1 MQPSQFNRTIF
12 IDSSN
17 LEEIKKWNATGVVGG
32 VTTNQS
38 VMLKDGLKF
47 KDFQKIVKAIC
58 KEMVKKPVSVELTD
72 SNASVK
78 EMITEAKRLNSIDSN
93 IVVKVPLIPE
103 TTKSLEVIQT
113 LISLNIAINVTA
125 IMTFEQMV
133 ISALA
138 ISTNKRTSFISL
150 FWGRSMEDQVKYRG
164 RFDFMADYKRV
175 GLESEVNGNPKNI
188 TSATANFLKEGGYEN
203 PKIIVGS
210 IRTATMV
217 GDAFAA
223 GTHIVTITPEILLS
237 MLFSQ
242 RTKETIEQFDND
254 WKQIQNKT
262 ISGKN
267 SQ

>member
-1 MQPSQFNRTIF
+1 MQPSAFNRTIF

-17 LEEIKKWNATGVVGG
+17 LDEIKKWNAAGVIGG

-38 VMLKDGLKF
+38 IMLKDGLNF
-47 KDFQKIVKAIC
+47 KDFQKIVKLIC
-58 KEMVKKPVSVELTD
+58 KEMGKKPVSVELTD
-72 SNASVK
+72 SSATIK
-78 EMITEAKRLNSIDSN
+78 EMISEAKKLNAIAQN

-103 TTKSLEVIQT
+103 TTKSLEVIQA

-125 IMTFEQMV
+125 IMTFEQMA
-133 ISALA
+133 IAALA
-138 ISTNKRTSFISL
+138 TRVNKRVSFISL

-188 TSATANFLKEGGYEN
+188 ISATANFLKEGGYEN

-242 RTKETIEQFDND
+242 RTKETIEQFDED
-254 WKQIQNKT
+254 WKKLQN
-262 ISGKN
+262 N
-267 SQ
+267 

>member
-1 MQPSQFNRTIF
+1 MPQTSQFNRAIF

-17 LEEIKKWNATGVVGG
+17 LEEIKKWNATGVING

-38 VMLKDGLKF
+38 IMLKDGLNF
-47 KDFQKIVKAIC
+47 KDFQKIVKSIC
-58 KEMVKKPVSVELTD
+58 KEMGKRPISVELTD
-72 SNASVK
+72 SHANIK
-78 EMITEAKRLNSIDSN
+78 DMIDEAKRINAFAPN
-93 IVVKVPLIPE
+93 IVVKVPLIPD

-133 ISALA
+133 IAALA
-138 ISTNKRTSFISL
+138 TKTNKRTSFISL

-188 TSATANFLKEGGYEN
+188 TSATSTFLKEGGFEN

-223 GTHIVTITPEILLS
+223 GANIVTTTPEILLS

-242 RTKETIEQFDND
+242 RSKETIEQFDED
-254 WKQIQNKT
+254 WKKLQN
-262 ISGKN
+262 N
-267 SQ
+267 

>member
-1 MQPSQFNRTIF
+1 MQSQFNRSIF
-12 IDSSN
+12 IDTSN
-17 LEEIKKWNATGVVGG
+17 IEEIKKWNSTGIIDG

-38 VMLKDGLKF
+38 IMFKEGVSLKAFDKL
-47 KDFQKIVKAIC
+47 VKSIC
-58 KEMVKKPVSVELTD
+58 REMGKKPVSVELTD

-78 EMITEAKRLNSIDSN
+78 EMIAEAKRLNALAPN

-103 TTKSLEVIQT
+103 TTKSLEVIE
-113 LISLNIAINVTA
+113 SLVSSNIAVNVTA
-125 IMTFEQMV
+125 IMTYEQMV
-133 ISALA
+133 IATLA
-138 ISTNKRTSFISL
+138 TRNCKRPSFISL

-175 GLESEVNGNPKNI
+175 GLESSVNTDPKNI
-188 TSATANFLKEGGYEN
+188 VINTLSFLKEGGYEN

-223 GTHIVTITPEILLS
+223 GAHIVTITPEILLS

-254 WKQIQNKT
+254 WKKLQERK
-262 ISGKN
+262 
-267 SQ
+267 

>member
-1 MQPSQFNRTIF
+1 MQPSQFNRALF

-17 LEEIKKWNATGVVGG
+17 LEEIKKWNSTGVISG

-38 VMLKDGLKF
+38 IMLKDGLNF
-47 KDFQKIVKAIC
+47 KDFQKIVKLIC
-58 KEMVKKPVSVELTD
+58 KEVGKKPVSIELTD
-72 SNASVK
+72 SKVSIK
-78 EMITEAKRLNSIDSN
+78 EMINEAKRLNSLAQN
-93 IVVKVPLIPE
+93 IVVKVPLIPD
-103 TTKSLEVIQT
+103 TTKSLEVIQA
-113 LISLNIAINVTA
+113 LISLNIAVNITA

-133 ISALA
+133 IAALA
-138 ISTNKRTSFISL
+138 TKTNKRTSFISL

-175 GLESEVNGNPKNI
+175 GLESEVNGTPKNI
-188 TSATANFLKEGGYEN
+188 TSTTVNFLKEGGYNN

-223 GTHIVTITPEILLS
+223 GANIVTITPEILLS

-242 RTKETIEQFDND
+242 RSKETIEQFDED
-254 WKQIQNKT
+254 WKKLQN
-262 ISGKN
+262 N
-267 SQ
+267 

>member
-1 MQPSQFNRTIF
+1 MQLSSFNRTIF

-17 LEEIKKWNATGVVGG
+17 LEEIKKWNATGVIGG

-38 VMLKDGLKF
+38 IMLKDGLNF
-47 KDFQKIVKAIC
+47 KDFQKIVKLIC
-58 KEMVKKPVSVELTD
+58 KEVGKKPVSVELTD
-72 SNASVK
+72 SRVSVK
-78 EMITEAKRLNSIDSN
+78 EMISEAKKLNALAPN
-93 IVVKVPLIPE
+93 IVVKVPLIPD

-113 LISLNIAINVTA
+113 LISFNIAINVTA

-133 ISALA
+133 IAALA
-138 ISTNKRTSFISL
+138 TKANKRSSFISL

-188 TSATANFLKEGGYEN
+188 TSATVTFLKEGGYDN

-223 GTHIVTITPEILLS
+223 GANIVTITPEVLLS

-242 RTKETIEQFDND
+242 RSKETIEQFDED
-254 WKQIQNKT
+254 WKKLQ
-262 ISGKN
+262 KN
-267 SQ
+267 